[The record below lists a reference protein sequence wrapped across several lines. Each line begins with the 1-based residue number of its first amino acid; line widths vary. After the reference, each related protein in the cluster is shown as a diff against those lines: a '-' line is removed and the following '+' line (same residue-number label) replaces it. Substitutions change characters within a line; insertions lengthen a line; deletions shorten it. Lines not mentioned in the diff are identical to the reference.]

1 MIRKLLTQVAV
12 ALAAVAGAHGALA
25 AEAGYP
31 LDYFPKEKLT
41 QMPSLQNGAK
51 IFVNYCLNCHSA
63 SLMRYN
69 RLTDIGLTEEQI
81 KNNLLFSA
89 GKVGETMKTAMNP
102 RDAAEWFGAMPPD
115 LSVIAR
121 ARNSQHG
128 SGADWLYTY
137 LRAYYRDATRPT
149 GWNNAVFP
157 NVGMPHVFY
166 QLQGMRGAIIEE
178 IKEVPGEKPG
188 EHGFAKTTVTFT
200 ENGLRSEVTEKL
212 EGYHGHAETKFIL
225 GKPEGGLLDQ
235 AAYDDMVGDLVAYI
249 SYMSDP
255 TAQTRVRLGV
265 WVLLALG
272 LLFVC
277 VWRLNAAYWKDIK

>member
-12 ALAAVAGAHGALA
+12 ALATVAGAHGALA

-149 GWNNAVFP
+149 GWKNAVFP
-157 NVGMPHVFY
+157 NVGMPNVLAP
-166 QLQGMRGAIIEE
+166 LQGRQVIGCKQVQIVED
-178 IKEVPGEKPG
+178 
-188 EHGFAKTTVTFT
+188 
-200 ENGLRSEVTEKL
+200 
-212 EGYHGHAETKFIL
+212 
-225 GKPEGGLLDQ
+225 GKKQ
-235 AAYDDMVGDLVAYI
+235 
-249 SYMSDP
+249 
-255 TAQTRVRLGV
+255 
-265 WVLLALG
+265 
-272 LLFVC
+272 
-277 VWRLNAAYWKDIK
+277 